1 MKKTIRLKVN
11 GETVNLE
18 VEDRRTLAEVI
29 REDLHLLGTHM
40 ICEKGEC
47 GACTVIMDGLAV
59 NSCLVLA
66 ADANGK
72 EIETIEGLAQD
83 FELHPIQRNFVEKGA
98 VQCGMCTPGMIMTAK
113 AFLKKR
119 PNPDED
125 EIRHAIAGNFCRCT
139 GYVRIVDAV
148 LSSATELKES

>member
-1 MKKTIRLKVN
+1 MRKAITLKVN
-11 GETVNLE
+11 GETFNLE

-59 NSCLVLA
+59 NSCLILA

-72 EIETIEGLAQD
+72 EIETVEGLAHD
-83 FELHPIQRNFVEKGA
+83 FELHPIQKHFVEKGA
-98 VQCGMCTPGMIMTAK
+98 VQCGMCTPGMILTAK
-113 AFLKKR
+113 AFLEK
-119 PNPDED
+119 NPDPD
-125 EIRHAIAGNFCRCT
+125 EEEVRHAIAGNFCRCT
-139 GYVRIVDAV
+139 GYVRIVDAI
-148 LSSATELKES
+148 LSSASELKES

>member
-1 MKKTIRLKVN
+1 MKKALTLKVN
-11 GETVNLE
+11 GETFNLE

-29 REDLHLLGTHM
+29 REDLQLLGTHM

-72 EIETIEGLAQD
+72 EIETIEGVAQG
-83 FELHPIQRNFVEKGA
+83 FELHPIQKNFVEKGA
-98 VQCGMCTPGMIMTAK
+98 VQCGMCTPGMILTAK
-113 AFLKKR
+113 AFLEKK
-119 PNPDED
+119 PDPDE
-125 EIRHAIAGNFCRCT
+125 EEVRHAIAGNFCRCT
-139 GYVRIVDAV
+139 GYVRIVDAI
-148 LSSATELKES
+148 LSSAPNLKES

>member
-1 MKKTIRLKVN
+1 MKKALTLKVN
-11 GETVNLE
+11 GETFNLE

-72 EIETIEGLAQD
+72 EIETIEGLAQG
-83 FELHPIQRNFVEKGA
+83 FELHPIQKNFVEKGA
-98 VQCGMCTPGMIMTAK
+98 VQCGMCTSGMILTAK
-113 AFLKKR
+113 AFLEKK
-119 PNPDED
+119 PDPDE
-125 EIRHAIAGNFCRCT
+125 EEVRHAIAGNFCRCT
-139 GYVRIVDAV
+139 GYVRIVDAI
-148 LSSATELKES
+148 LSSAPKLKES

>member
-1 MKKTIRLKVN
+1 MKKSITLKVN
-11 GETVNLE
+11 GETFNLE

-72 EIETIEGLAQD
+72 EIETIEGLAKG
-83 FELHPIQRNFVEKGA
+83 FELHPIQKNFVEKGA
-98 VQCGMCTPGMIMTAK
+98 VQCGMCTPGMILTAK
-113 AFLKKR
+113 AFLEKK
-119 PNPDED
+119 PDPDGE
-125 EIRHAIAGNFCRCT
+125 EVRHAIAGNFCRCT
-139 GYVRIVDAV
+139 GYVRIVDAI
-148 LSSATELKES
+148 LSSASELKES

>member
-1 MKKTIRLKVN
+1 MKKALTLKVN
-11 GETVNLE
+11 GETFNLE

-29 REDLHLLGTHM
+29 REDLQLLGTHM

-72 EIETIEGLAQD
+72 EIETIEGVAQG
-83 FELHPIQRNFVEKGA
+83 FELHPIQKNFVEKGA
-98 VQCGMCTPGMIMTAK
+98 VQCGMCTSGMILTAK
-113 AFLKKR
+113 AFLEK
-119 PNPDED
+119 NPDPD
-125 EIRHAIAGNFCRCT
+125 EEEVRHAIAGNFCRCT
-139 GYVRIVDAV
+139 GYVRIVDAI
-148 LSSATELKES
+148 LSSAPNSKES

>member
-1 MKKTIRLKVN
+1 MKKALTLKVN
-11 GETVNLE
+11 GETFNLE

-29 REDLHLLGTHM
+29 REDLQLLGTHM

-72 EIETIEGLAQD
+72 EIETIEGVAQG
-83 FELHPIQRNFVEKGA
+83 FELHPIQKNFVEKGA
-98 VQCGMCTPGMIMTAK
+98 VQCGMCTSGMILTAK
-113 AFLKKR
+113 AFLEK
-119 PNPDED
+119 NPDPD
-125 EIRHAIAGNFCRCT
+125 EEEVRHAIAGNFCRCT
-139 GYVRIVDAV
+139 GYVRIVDAI
-148 LSSATELKES
+148 LSSVPNSKES

>member
-1 MKKTIRLKVN
+1 MKKALTLKVN
-11 GETVNLE
+11 GETFNLE

-29 REDLHLLGTHM
+29 REDLQLLGTHM

-72 EIETIEGLAQD
+72 EIETIEGVAQG
-83 FELHPIQRNFVEKGA
+83 FELHPIQKNFVEKGA
-98 VQCGMCTPGMIMTAK
+98 VQCGMCTSGMILTAK
-113 AFLKKR
+113 AFLEKK
-119 PNPDED
+119 PDPDE
-125 EIRHAIAGNFCRCT
+125 EEVRHAIAGNFCRCT
-139 GYVRIVDAV
+139 GYVRIVDAI
-148 LSSATELKES
+148 LSSAPNLKES

>member
-1 MKKTIRLKVN
+1 MKKALTLKVN
-11 GETVNLE
+11 GETFNLE
-18 VEDRRTLAEVI
+18 VEDRKTLAEVI

-72 EIETIEGLAQD
+72 EIETIEGLAQG
-83 FELHPIQRNFVEKGA
+83 FELHPIQKNFVEKGA
-98 VQCGMCTPGMIMTAK
+98 VQCGMCTSGMILTAK
-113 AFLKKR
+113 NFLEKK
-119 PNPDED
+119 PDPDE
-125 EIRHAIAGNFCRCT
+125 EEVRHAIAGNFCRCT
-139 GYVRIVDAV
+139 GYVRIVDAI
-148 LSSATELKES
+148 LSSAPNLKES

>member
-72 EIETIEGLAQD
+72 EIETIEGVAQG

-119 PNPDED
+119 PDPDE
-125 EIRHAIAGNFCRCT
+125 EEVRHAIAGNFCRCT

>member
-1 MKKTIRLKVN
+1 MKKTITLKVN
-11 GETVNLE
+11 GETFNLD

-47 GACTVIMDGLAV
+47 GACTVIMDGLAI

-72 EIETIEGLAQD
+72 EIETIEGLAQG
-83 FELHPIQRNFVEKGA
+83 FELHPIQKNFVEKGA
-98 VQCGMCTPGMIMTAK
+98 VQCGMCTSGMIMTAK
-113 AFLKKR
+113 AFLQKK
-119 PNPDED
+119 PHPDE
-125 EIRHAIAGNFCRCT
+125 EEVRHAIAGNFCRCT

-148 LSSATELKES
+148 LSSASELKES

>member
-1 MKKTIRLKVN
+1 MKKAITLKVN
-11 GETVNLE
+11 GETFDLE
-18 VEDRRTLAEVI
+18 VEDRRTLVEVI

-72 EIETIEGLAQD
+72 EIETIEGLAQG
-83 FELHPIQRNFVEKGA
+83 FELHPIQKNFVEKGA
-98 VQCGMCTPGMIMTAK
+98 VQCGMCTSGMILTAK
-113 AFLKKR
+113 AFLEEK
-119 PNPDED
+119 PDPDE
-125 EIRHAIAGNFCRCT
+125 EEVRHAIAGNFCRCT
-139 GYVRIVDAV
+139 GYVRIVDAI
-148 LSSATELKES
+148 LSSAPKLKES

>member
-1 MKKTIRLKVN
+1 MKKALTLKVN
-11 GETVNLE
+11 GETFRLE

-29 REDLHLLGTHM
+29 REDLQLLGTHL

-72 EIETIEGLAQD
+72 EIETIEGVSQG
-83 FELHPIQRNFVEKGA
+83 FELHPIQKNFVKKGA
-98 VQCGMCTPGMIMTAK
+98 VQCGMCTSGMVLTAK
-113 AFLKKR
+113 AFLEKK
-119 PNPDED
+119 PDPDE
-125 EIRHAIAGNFCRCT
+125 EEVREAIAGNFCRCT
-139 GYVRIVDAV
+139 GYVRIVDAI
-148 LSSATELKES
+148 LSSAPSLKES

>member
-1 MKKTIRLKVN
+1 MKKALTLKVN
-11 GETVNLE
+11 GETFNLE

-29 REDLHLLGTHM
+29 REDLQLLGTHM

-72 EIETIEGLAQD
+72 EIETIEGLAQG
-83 FELHPIQRNFVEKGA
+83 FELHPIQKNFVEKGA
-98 VQCGMCTPGMIMTAK
+98 VQCGMCTPGMILTAK
-113 AFLKKR
+113 AFLEKK
-119 PNPDED
+119 PDPDE
-125 EIRHAIAGNFCRCT
+125 EEVRHAIAGNFCRCT
-139 GYVRIVDAV
+139 GYVRIVDAI
-148 LSSATELKES
+148 LSSASNLKES

>member
-1 MKKTIRLKVN
+1 MRKAITLKVN
-11 GETVNLE
+11 GETFNLE

-72 EIETIEGLAQD
+72 EIETIEGLAKG
-83 FELHPIQRNFVEKGA
+83 FELHPIQKNFVEKGA
-98 VQCGMCTPGMIMTAK
+98 VQCGMCTPGMILTAK
-113 AFLKKR
+113 AFLEKK
-119 PNPDED
+119 PDPDGE
-125 EIRHAIAGNFCRCT
+125 EVRHAIAGNFCRCT
-139 GYVRIVDAV
+139 GYVRIVDAI
-148 LSSATELKES
+148 LSSASELKES